1 METISYTTAAGDL
14 AAAMDK
20 VCNEH
25 VPLAITRDD
34 DVAVVMLS
42 REDYESLEA
51 TAYLL
56 QSPAN
61 AKRLLEAKQAL
72 EAGQGV
78 VHAIDLES

>member
-1 METISYTTAAGDL
+1 METISYTDASGNL

-20 VCNEH
+20 VCH
-25 VPLAITRDD
+25 DRVPLAITREGEPS
-34 DVAVVMLS
+34 VVMLS
-42 REDYESLEA
+42 REEYESLEE

-72 EAGQGV
+72 EAGQGT
-78 VHAIDLES
+78 VHSLDLEQ